1 MGRLDTMRK
10 LSALAAM
17 WLITYLVL
25 ATLVLGEVPFVD
37 PETAQPAFSGL
48 AQFAY

>member
-1 MGRLDTMRK
+1 MRK

-37 PETAQPAFSGL
+37 QKTAQPAFSGL